1 MHLLRQDCVA
11 CRSME
16 SFHSPLKCSNEPDS
30 RSPAGYISAAQT
42 EKRGAENNVWLCTF
56 PIVMRSYAV
65 LLVCREKSDPQTTS
79 MLLTGLLFSA
89 NFISVDFKDR
99 LKANGILPNVIN
111 WFTCWRREC
120 CAEHSFSCEK
130 IAFRWLLNE
139 VLFRHRCRVLECTGS
154 MPLSSSKWGN
164 KILVFSKILLKS
176 SYQFSIFH
184 VREPLKTNQIWS
196 QYFSRLYVTSKCNK
210 VQNMQCSCVTCLK

>member
-1 MHLLRQDCVA
+1 M
-11 CRSME
+11 S
-16 SFHSPLKCSNEPDS
+16 
-30 RSPAGYISAAQT
+30 QT

-65 LLVCREKSDPQTTS
+65 LLVCHEKSDPQTTS
-79 MLLTGLLFSA
+79 MLLTALLFSA
-89 NFISVDFKDR
+89 NFISVD
-99 LKANGILPNVIN
+99 I
-111 WFTCWRREC
+111 
-120 CAEHSFSCEK
+120 
-130 IAFRWLLNE
+130 

-164 KILVFSKILLKS
+164 KILVFSKILVKS

-196 QYFSRLYVTSKCNK
+196 QYVSPLSVTSKRNK
-210 VQNMQCSCVTCLK
+210 VQNMQRNMSQVKQCL